1 MPIYEFYCER
11 CNTIF
16 NFLSKTPGIKK
27 EPLCP
32 KCRGRLQKQVSLFSA
47 ISPGREEDSGG
58 DIPVDESR
66 FEKAITQL
74 ASEAEG
80 MDGDNPKQAADLMR
94 KFSDLTG
101 IKLGDGMQ
109 EALKRMQDGEDPEK
123 IEAELGDILEQE
135 DPFKVNG
142 SEGNRKPTKK
152 KKSPLKDDTLY
163 EL

>member
-1 MPIYEFYCER
+1 MPIYEFYCEK

-16 NFLSKTPGIKK
+16 NFLSKTPSIKK
-27 EPLCP
+27 QPLCP

-47 ISPGREEDSGG
+47 IKPGRDEDPAS
-58 DIPVDESR
+58 DMPVDESR

-80 MDGDNPKQAADLMR
+80 LDGDNPRQAADLMR

-109 EALKRMQDGEDPEK
+109 EALNRMQKGEDPEK

-135 DPFKVNG
+135 DPFKVDG
-142 SEGNRKPTKK
+142 SEGVRRSTKK
-152 KKSPLKDDTLY
+152 KESPLKDDTLY